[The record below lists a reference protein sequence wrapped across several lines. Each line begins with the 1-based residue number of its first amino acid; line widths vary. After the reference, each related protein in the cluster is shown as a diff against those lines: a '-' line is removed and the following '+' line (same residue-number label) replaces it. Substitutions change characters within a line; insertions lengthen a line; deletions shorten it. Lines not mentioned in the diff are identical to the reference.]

1 MRSGV
6 KTPWGVR
13 RAVYL
18 AFGVFHC
25 VRGSFNWGNKW
36 LQKQGILIILERRNM
51 EDAEWIRSGQAI
63 YSRDWINRAWR
74 MERERGIFRR
84 RILWRR
90 RNGLY
95 G

>member
-1 MRSGV
+1 
-6 KTPWGVR
+6 
-13 RAVYL
+13 
-18 AFGVFHC
+18 
-25 VRGSFNWGNKW
+25 
-36 LQKQGILIILERRNM
+36 M

-90 RNGLY
+90 RNGFLVILSAFSILDS
-95 G
+95 GSEL

>member
-1 MRSGV
+1 MIMIRSGV
-6 KTPWGVR
+6 KAPWGVR

-51 EDAEWIRSGQAI
+51 E
-63 YSRDWINRAWR
+63 
-74 MERERGIFRR
+74 RERGIFGR

>member
-1 MRSGV
+1 
-6 KTPWGVR
+6 
-13 RAVYL
+13 
-18 AFGVFHC
+18 
-25 VRGSFNWGNKW
+25 
-36 LQKQGILIILERRNM
+36 LIILERRNM